1 MVESKKEIQ
10 LINIMIYT
18 RTYPT
23 KTTCIHA
30 KQIIWQ
36 QQQQQ
41 NDKLQYIRNT
51 LITEALIYANW

>member
-30 KQIIWQ
+30 KLIIW
-36 QQQQQ
+36 QQQQ

>member
-1 MVESKKEIQ
+1 MHLCGGIKERIQ

-30 KQIIWQ
+30 EQIIRQQ

-41 NDKLQYIRNT
+41 NENYNILYKK
-51 LITEALIYANW
+51 YANN